1 MKAPT
6 PSSHLA
12 ERIANQLTANAIP
25 EAAVLLGDIVAPN
38 SDLSATPPSHT
49 VISPPSLPL
58 GGASHNITPELL
70 RSAGMVAFKRRGE
83 RIGEEF
89 LLASHNVRQTFTK
102 LAHSPGRNIVM
113 VTSAC
118 PGEGKSFAA
127 LNLAGAL
134 SHGSDKPILLVDGD
148 IREHS
153 LTRLLGCTGTPGI
166 LDMSLSP
173 SQLSRSLIVR
183 AEFKNLS
190 FLPIGGDRLEEAG
203 STSHSTI
210 TSTLLRISETYS
222 DHLIVLDVPP
232 SLANSDPSSFAS
244 VVGQIILVVEAAKTR
259 RREVESALD
268 VLDACPH
275 IGLLLNRVAARNK
288 GIFGSYS

>member
-1 MKAPT
+1 
-6 PSSHLA
+6 
-12 ERIANQLTANAIP
+12 
-25 EAAVLLGDIVAPN
+25 
-38 SDLSATPPSHT
+38 
-49 VISPPSLPL
+49 
-58 GGASHNITPELL
+58 
-70 RSAGMVAFKRRGE
+70 MVAFKQRGQ

-89 LLASHNVRQTFTK
+89 RLASHNIRQTFAK
-102 LAHSPGRNIVM
+102 LPSRPGHNIVM

-134 SHGSDKPILLVDGD
+134 SHDNDKPILLVDGD
-148 IREHS
+148 IREHA
-153 LTRLLGCTGTPGI
+153 LTRLLGCSDNPGV
-166 LDMSLSP
+166 LDISLSP
-173 SQLSRSLIVR
+173 TQLTRSLIVR
-183 AEFKNLS
+183 AEFRNLS
-190 FLPIGGDRLEEAG
+190 FLPIGGDQLEESGA
-203 STSHSTI
+203 TSRAAMA
-210 TSTLLRISETYS
+210 STLLGLSETYA

-275 IGLLLNRVAARNK
+275 ISLLLNRVAARNK